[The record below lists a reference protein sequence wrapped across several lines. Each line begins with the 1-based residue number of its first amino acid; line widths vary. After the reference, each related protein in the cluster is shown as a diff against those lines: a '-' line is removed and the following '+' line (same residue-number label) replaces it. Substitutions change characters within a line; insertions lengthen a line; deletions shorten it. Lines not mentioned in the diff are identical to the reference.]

1 MLSWKVVKIHQSRVT
16 HYQFTESSVMR
27 GPAWSVVRR
36 SASYEWKKIFPK
48 HSRAISSG
56 SFVQVNHHPSR
67 QPYHTIHSVLKNC
80 FKKVHLAF
88 WGKSNYPFTNS
99 TSCFKKML
107 FNKKKFLYQWSM
119 SPMCKKEFLFCCFH
133 FGIIIEITYLL

>member
-27 GPAWSVVRR
+27 GPAWSVARR
-36 SASYEWKKIFPK
+36 SASYEWKKTFPK

-80 FKKVHLAF
+80 FEKVHFDF
-88 WGKSNYPFTNS
+88 WVKVTTHLLKNALDYKQT
-99 TSCFKKML
+99 KK
-107 FNKKKFLYQWSM
+107 
-119 SPMCKKEFLFCCFH
+119 FLFCCFH
-133 FGIIIEITYLL
+133 FGIISEITHICLL

>member
-27 GPAWSVVRR
+27 GPAWSVARR

-80 FKKVHLAF
+80 FKKVHFFGVEITTHLLIVLVVLKKCF
-88 WGKSNYPFTNS
+88 LTKKNFFTNGACLQCVKRNS
-99 TSCFKKML
+99 FFVVFIL
-107 FNKKKFLYQWSM
+107 V
-119 SPMCKKEFLFCCFH
+119 
-133 FGIIIEITYLL
+133 